1 MPLPRA
7 VALANKRFTNR
18 FIEPVVSRFRGFAE
32 VSHRGRTSGNAY
44 RTPVVAFDLDAPGD
58 RVVVALTYGPGADW
72 VRNVVAGPARIDLG
86 HGERVIVSVGQVGR
100 ETAWPA
106 LPRTVRVALRILRV
120 HDFLLIELEKE
131 RDRWGR

>member
-7 VALANKRFTNR
+7 VARANKRFTNR

-32 VSHRGRTSGNAY
+32 VHHLGRTSGRAY
-44 RTPVVAFDLDAPGD
+44 RTPVVAFDLDESGD

-72 VRNVVAGPARIDLG
+72 VRNVVAGPAQVDLG
-86 HGERVIVSVGQVGR
+86 HGGRVIAEVSQVGR

-106 LPRTVRVALRILRV
+106 LPRTVRVALLVLRV
-120 HDFLLIELEKE
+120 REFLLIELDPA
-131 RDRWGR
+131 RDPSV